1 MSHSRSLLSPA
12 QALLRAF
19 FPNRPLYVTGP
30 WLHHKARRVKQ
41 MTTTH
46 MLHAGTSRSP
56 HPGINKTRI
65 ATPDPFPDITRDRA
79 IEARYV
85 RIPQPD
91 GKLSAP
97 EPLRS
102 ALLRVRTGTE
112 HLVQIS
118 KVDDEGTAIC
128 RITTIA
134 ELLQQKR
141 DKERVQKEQKK
152 SMKQSIPKQIE
163 LNWAIGPN
171 DLEHKLAQLQGFINE
186 GKKVEVVLA
195 NKKRQR
201 QATPEEG
208 MEVLRKVR
216 EKLAEVDG
224 KEIKQ
229 MQGGQVGQ
237 HTVLTM
243 RKKGLE

>member
-1 MSHSRSLLSPA
+1 
-12 QALLRAF
+12 
-19 FPNRPLYVTGP
+19 
-30 WLHHKARRVKQ
+30 
-41 MTTTH
+41 
-46 MLHAGTSRSP
+46 
-56 HPGINKTRI
+56 
-65 ATPDPFPDITRDRA
+65 
-79 IEARYV
+79 
-85 RIPQPD
+85 
-91 GKLSAP
+91 
-97 EPLRS
+97 LRS
-102 ALLRVRTGTE
+102 ALLRVKQGTE
-112 HLVQIS
+112 HLVQIT
-118 KVDDEGTAIC
+118 KVDDEATAIC
-128 RITTIA
+128 RIMTIA
-134 ELLQQKR
+134 ELQQQKR

-163 LNWAIGPN
+163 LNWAIGAN
-171 DLEHKLAQLQGFINE
+171 DLEHKLAQLQGFIKE

-224 KEIKQ
+224 KEIKE

-237 HTVLTM
+237 HTVLTI